1 MLGFVPVL
9 FITLLGLVVGL
20 FNVLDFLLINIPLFL
35 LAVFVNY
42 IGIIIDLRRPKLDW
56 DDEHTAVKN
65 NVNGL
70 FFMLIDWA
78 VTALIVGIGVV
89 LLFINIPGFITS
101 IILSLIFLVGC
112 VIIYKLL
119 ENKGLSLFD
128 KIG

>member
-1 MLGFVPVL
+1 M
-9 FITLLGLVVGL
+9 
-20 FNVLDFLLINIPLFL
+20 
-35 LAVFVNY
+35 NY

-56 DDEHTAVKN
+56 DDENTAVKN

-78 VTALIVGIGVV
+78 ITALIVGIGVV

-119 ENKGLSLFD
+119 ENKGLTLFD